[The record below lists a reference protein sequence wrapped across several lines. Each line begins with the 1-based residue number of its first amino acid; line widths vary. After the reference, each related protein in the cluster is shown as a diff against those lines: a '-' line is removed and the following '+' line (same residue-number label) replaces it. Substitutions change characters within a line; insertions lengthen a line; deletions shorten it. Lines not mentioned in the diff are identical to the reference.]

1 MTAASAAG
9 LLFLSL
15 PAGRPSIEQMFVAQ
29 TRAAEEAENIC
40 LMPPEDGGAR
50 TSQAPAGQP
59 PSQTA
64 AAAQAARLTAAAA
77 DTSSDLP
84 PVRMVV
90 DPYPSFNGVFVDT
103 TANRVLMSDTNRKS
117 LLMYEKT
124 AGSATAKAAETP
136 LQQIMGPE
144 TGIGFIAGVA
154 IDAAHHELF
163 AVNYR
168 LADA

>member
-1 MTAASAAG
+1 MHRTLVLTAASAAG

-15 PAGRPSIEQMFVAQ
+15 PGGRPSIEQMFVAQ

-40 LMPPEDGGAR
+40 LMPPEEGGQ
-50 TSQAPAGQP
+50 SQSPAAQP
-59 PSQTA
+59 SSQSA
-64 AAAQAARLTAAAA
+64 AAAQAAKLAASTA

-117 LLMYEKT
+117 LLM
-124 AGSATAKAAETP
+124 
-136 LQQIMGPE
+136 
-144 TGIGFIAGVA
+144 
-154 IDAAHHELF
+154 
-163 AVNYR
+163 
-168 LADA
+168 